1 VNLTNRQ
8 QNQLPQQ
15 KEQRLINKSYM
26 EERLIK
32 VGITHGD
39 INGIGYE
46 IILKTFSDSRVA
58 EICTPV
64 IYGSS
69 KIAAYHRKTLGL
81 PPLNVNNITR
91 AEDAGTNRVNILN
104 CVHDDTKV
112 ELSKPTEI
120 AGSAAMKALKA
131 AVSDL
136 KRGVIDVLLTTPVN
150 KHTIR
155 DKENSFTNHSD
166 YLAGHFGNKRTATL
180 TILIRDD
187 LRIASAT
194 EAIPLAEIAQKIT
207 KGNLVEKLEILNQS
221 LIQDFN
227 LVKPRIAV
235 LSLNP
240 HAEDAGL
247 VGDEEESIIVPA
259 LEEVGKKDIM
269 AFGPYAAETFFGSQM
284 YEKFDGILA
293 MYHDQGLVPFKTLV
307 TENGFSY
314 TAGLPII
321 HTSPIHGAE
330 YDMAGRNI
338 ASEDSFRQ
346 ALYAALDIFR
356 NRKIYEE
363 ATQNPLRKQYFD
375 KGNVDEKLDL
385 TKDIEDEML

>member
-1 VNLTNRQ
+1 
-8 QNQLPQQ
+8 
-15 KEQRLINKSYM
+15 M
-26 EERLIK
+26 EEQLIK

-46 IILKTFSDSRVA
+46 IILKTFSDNRVA
-58 EICTPV
+58 EICTPI

-81 PPLNVNNITR
+81 PSLNINNISR
-91 AEDAGTNRVNILN
+91 AEDAGTNRVNIIN

-112 ELSKPTEI
+112 ELSKSTEI
-120 AGSAAMKALKA
+120 AGSAAIKALDL

-150 KHTIR
+150 KYNIQ
-155 DKENSFTNHSD
+155 DKENSFTNHSE
-166 YLAGHFGNKRTATL
+166 YLAMHFGNKQTSIL
-180 TILIRDD
+180 NILINDD
-187 LRIASAT
+187 LRVASAT
-194 EAIPLAEIAQKIT
+194 GSIPLSEVISKIT
-207 KGNLVEKLEILNQS
+207 KENIIEKLEIFNQS

-227 LVKPRIAV
+227 IVKPRIAV

-240 HAEDAGL
+240 HTEDAGL
-247 VGDEEESIIVPA
+247 VGNEEESIIIPA
-259 LEEVGKKDIM
+259 MKDAEKRDIM
-269 AFGPYAAETFFGSQM
+269 TFGPYAAEDFFGSQM
-284 YEKFDGILA
+284 YEKFDGVLA

-307 TENGFSY
+307 TENGLNY

-321 HTSPIHGAE
+321 RTSPIHGTE
-330 YDMAGRNI
+330 YDIAGQNM
-338 ASEDSFRQ
+338 ASEESFRQ

-356 NRKIYEE
+356 NRKIYAE

-385 TKDIEDEML
+385 TKDEEDETL